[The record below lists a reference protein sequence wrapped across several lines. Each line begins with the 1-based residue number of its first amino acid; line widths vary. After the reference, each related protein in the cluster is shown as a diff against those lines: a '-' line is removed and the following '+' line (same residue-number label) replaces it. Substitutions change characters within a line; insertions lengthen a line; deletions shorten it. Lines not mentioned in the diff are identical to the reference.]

1 MADRQLGTDNS
12 LLNYLPDLITGINP
26 GLLFDF
32 IKRSPL
38 LTEKILRGYRTSV
51 RVISAPVIRQRL
63 IALAKSD
70 PSFLQVLGALWIDSN
85 KAIWSRTALVKTK
98 EIKESLDEIVRDYGL
113 SATLIAL
120 LLDDRRTV
128 NRLASKV
135 SVPAAATNSLPD
147 NTPESVKQSEAKTSG
162 STIVVDRFKE
172 ERKRFKTRVREL
184 ESDVCKLESTLG
196 LRTHEVEQ
204 YKSQISS
211 LKQKITEQAKQ
222 LKQADKRIERLMRAK
237 AAAEERKA
245 LAEQE
250 LKQMRKQVQ
259 ESAKREQ
266 PPTSSIAPQPAPL
279 SQSPDWVPVI
289 SNLLKNHAYQVA
301 RTFCET
307 LTQYDPGSLHA
318 HLALEHVYAKTG
330 VRDKQVAECLWIA
343 RNLNERGRP
352 TRACAFACRAL
363 EVEPENSEA
372 RTTLREV
379 LTRVGTSDES
389 AVTAVR
395 GLFSRLRN
403 SSRPAYKAAR
413 EVLEKLGKQYERTFE
428 IQPEVLHVDKII
440 DFTDGSRF
448 LQMSIRRIMEAVDI
462 NDVEVVSFV
471 RQALLNLKQS
481 NPALYRNVLQSLV
494 AHDRSCVSA
503 VLNDTMPVVVDGSN
517 VAWHDI
523 KKKPRLQ
530 NIIDLRSELRSE
542 GYFPVYI
549 YVDAA
554 LPHQV
559 DKATALQQLIE
570 SGAIVAV
577 ESHTDADQ
585 AILEQAKRLSCPV
598 VTNDK
603 MMDWDPEDEVP
614 KLRFAIDRFG
624 VTIYDR

>member
-51 RVISAPVIRQRL
+51 RVISAPVVRQRL

-147 NTPESVKQSEAKTSG
+147 NTSESVKQSEAKTSG

-172 ERKRFKTRVREL
+172 ERKRFKARVREL

-211 LKQKITEQAKQ
+211 LKQRITEQAKQ

-250 LKQMRKQVQ
+250 LRQMRKQVQ

-330 VRDKQVAECLWIA
+330 VRDKQVVECLWIA
-343 RNLNERGRP
+343 RYLNERGRP

-363 EVEPENSEA
+363 EVEPENNEA
-372 RTTLREV
+372 RTTLREM

-413 EVLEKLGKQYERTFE
+413 EVLEKLGKQY
-428 IQPEVLHVDKII
+428 V
-440 DFTDGSRF
+440 
-448 LQMSIRRIMEAVDI
+448 
-462 NDVEVVSFV
+462 
-471 RQALLNLKQS
+471 
-481 NPALYRNVLQSLV
+481 
-494 AHDRSCVSA
+494 
-503 VLNDTMPVVVDGSN
+503 
-517 VAWHDI
+517 
-523 KKKPRLQ
+523 
-530 NIIDLRSELRSE
+530 
-542 GYFPVYI
+542 
-549 YVDAA
+549 
-554 LPHQV
+554 
-559 DKATALQQLIE
+559 
-570 SGAIVAV
+570 
-577 ESHTDADQ
+577 
-585 AILEQAKRLSCPV
+585 
-598 VTNDK
+598 
-603 MMDWDPEDEVP
+603 
-614 KLRFAIDRFG
+614 
-624 VTIYDR
+624 